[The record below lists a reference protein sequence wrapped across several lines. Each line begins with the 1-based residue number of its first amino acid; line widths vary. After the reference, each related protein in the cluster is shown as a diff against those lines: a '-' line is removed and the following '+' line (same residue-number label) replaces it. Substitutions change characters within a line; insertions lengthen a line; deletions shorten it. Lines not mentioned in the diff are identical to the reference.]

1 MKRALIFDLDNTIYP
16 VSSIADDLFRDLFI
30 LMDAKATHLTDAD
43 KEAAKDQI
51 KRRPYH
57 LVAEEFNFGEELTKT
72 GNDMIRNFS
81 YDGPIHPFEDY
92 HELRSVPLTKYL
104 VTTGFTNL
112 QWSKVKKMGLEKD
125 FEEIH
130 IVDPEKSILTKKDVF
145 ADIMKRHD
153 YMPKDL
159 LVIGDDP
166 LSEIKAAIELGI
178 ETFLYDPE
186 GRHRDAAVTYRSQK
200 LADVV
205 NYL

>member
-16 VSSIADDLFRDLFI
+16 VSSIADDLFSDLFI
-30 LMDAKATHLTDAD
+30 LIDAKATHLSEAD
-43 KEAAKDQI
+43 KEAARDQI

-57 LVAEEFNFGEELTKT
+57 LVAEEFSFGDELTRM

-92 HELRSVPLTKYL
+92 HQLRTLPLTKYL

-112 QWSKVKKMGLEKD
+112 QWSKVKKMGLEED

-145 ADIMKRHD
+145 ADIMKRHGFT
-153 YMPKDL
+153 PEDL

-186 GRHRDAAVTYRSQK
+186 ERHRDAAVTYRSQQ

-205 NYL
+205 KYL